1 LTGRPVPIGFG
12 FGSVSGWHWLV
23 GEISHMCGIAGAFD
37 MRARREFAATRLLA
51 MTAAIAHRGPDD
63 EQIHIEP
70 GVALGARR
78 LSIVDLA
85 GGRQPI
91 SNEDSSIWVTQNGE
105 LFEYPELQQELL
117 ARGHRLAT
125 RCDTEL
131 WAHLYEDHSEGFF
144 EKARGQFAVALWD
157 RKQRKLIL
165 GRDRVGIC
173 PLYYAQVDGWLLWGS
188 EIKALL
194 ASRMIDAKADPKGI
208 DLFFNTFCAGTSRTF
223 FEGIKSI
230 PPGHYLRARDGRIE
244 LRKYWDLDF
253 PDAGQE
259 RRLDDPTPFIDELE
273 ALMRQS
279 VERRLRGDVPVVS
292 YISGGLD
299 STVVLGLSS
308 RERGYAVPSFT
319 IGLDRAGPDER
330 SNAAE
335 SARALGSELVTVT
348 MNRSDIV
355 SAYPE
360 LIRAA
365 EGPVMDSSAAC
376 LMRLARAV
384 HSNGYKVVLTGEGA
398 DEALAGYAWFKTQKI
413 RNILSV
419 GPIMSLLTGARSLTL
434 ASIGGGSAHRPGLR
448 GIKGART
455 AQQDLYDFMSQ
466 ARSLIYEQ
474 NMWRLLE
481 GYSAYDDLDL
491 PNDRFSRWH
500 PLNQSL
506 YVGYKVMLAG
516 LLLLGKGDR
525 VAMNSSVETR
535 YPLLDEDVMSFCASI
550 APEYKL
556 HGLTDKWLLR
566 QVAVRTLPP
575 RIANRPKTMFRASRS
590 EALLGADRPAWIDQ
604 LLSPESL
611 RETGW
616 FDAAAVA
623 RERAAQMRIPRIT
636 PKRIIMDLSLTCVIA
651 TQLWHHLYLGG
662 GLCELPTWE
671 RASLARHVPSGLDL
685 PVPNEQPSYSAPA
698 PTS

>member
-1 LTGRPVPIGFG
+1 
-12 FGSVSGWHWLV
+12 
-23 GEISHMCGIAGAFD
+23 MCGIAGAID
-37 MRARREFAATRLLA
+37 LNGRREFSARRLLA
-51 MTAAIAHRGPDD
+51 MTGAIAHRGPDD

-91 SNEDSSIWVTQNGE
+91 SNEDGSIWVTQNGE
-105 LFEYPELQQELL
+105 IFEYPELQTELL

-131 WAHLYEDHSEGFF
+131 WAHLYEDLGEAFF
-144 EKARGQFAVALWD
+144 EKARGQYAVALWD
-157 RKQRKLIL
+157 RTNQKIVL

-173 PLYYAQVDGWLLWGS
+173 PLYYTLADGWLLWGS

-194 ASRMIDAKADPKGI
+194 ASGLVDAKPDPKGI

-230 PPGHYLRARDGRIE
+230 PPGHFLRVHDGRVE
-244 LRKYWDLDF
+244 LKKYWDLDF
-253 PDAGQE
+253 PDAGAE
-259 RRLDDPTPFIDELE
+259 RRHDDPTPLVDELE
-273 ALMRQS
+273 FLMRQA

-308 RERGYAVPSFT
+308 RQRGSAVPSVT

-330 SNAAE
+330 THARE
-335 SARALGSELVTVT
+335 SAQALGSALSTIT
-348 MNRSDIV
+348 MNRGDIV
-355 SAYPE
+355 AAYPE

-376 LMRLARAV
+376 LMRLARTV
-384 HSNGYKVVLTGEGA
+384 HDQGYKVVLTGEGA

-413 RNILSV
+413 RDAVSF
-419 GPIMSLLTGARSLTL
+419 GPVIPALKGARNLAL
-434 ASIGGGSAHRPGLR
+434 ASIGAAAHRPELLGIR
-448 GIKGART
+448 GFRT
-455 AQQDLYDFMSQ
+455 AQQDVYDFMSQ
-466 ARSLIYEQ
+466 ARSVMYSGAL
-474 NMWRLLE
+474 WDRLA
-481 GYSAYDDLDL
+481 GHPAYDDLDL
-491 PNDRFSRWH
+491 TNDRFSRWH

-506 YVGYKVMLAG
+506 YVGYKVMLPG

-525 VAMNSSVETR
+525 VAMNSSVEAR
-535 YPLLDEDVMSFCASI
+535 YPLLDEDVIAFCATI

-566 QVAVRTLPP
+566 QVAARTLPA
-575 RIANRPKTMFRASRS
+575 RIARRKKTMFRASRS
-590 EALLGADRPAWIDQ
+590 DAFLAHDRPRWVDQ

-611 RETGW
+611 RATGW
-616 FDAAAVA
+616 FDPDAVT
-623 RERAAQMRIPRIT
+623 RERAAQVRYPRIT
-636 PKRIIMDLSLTCVIA
+636 PRRIIMDLSLTCVIS
-651 TQLWHHLYLGG
+651 TQLWHHIYLGG

-671 RASLARHVPSGLDL
+671 AISPADREASSLDMAVSDHAASLSALAR
-685 PVPNEQPSYSAPA
+685 
-698 PTS
+698 